1 MPARH
6 ALLVLAACGLQSP
19 ASFAQHAHQHGVAH
33 LQIAVE
39 GGTVEASFDLP
50 GHDLLGFEHAPAT
63 DAEKAAVTAAGARL
77 KDAAAMLRFSPEAKC
92 TVAEASF
99 ESDKPEA
106 GAAHVDFVAHYRFSC
121 AAPAA
126 LAGFTTG
133 LFLAFPS
140 IGELAVQSQTPQGV
154 REQELTAKN
163 PDYRF

>member
-1 MPARH
+1 MRITAPLVAAF
-6 ALLVLAACGLQSP
+6 ALTLSCPLLQ
-19 ASFAQHAHQHGVAH
+19 AQHAHEHGVAH

-63 DAEKAAVTAAGARL
+63 EAEKAAVTAAGARL
-77 KDAAAMLRFSPEAKC
+77 KDAAAILRLSPEAKC

-99 ESDKPEA
+99 ESETPEA

-133 LFLAFPS
+133 LFQAFPS
-140 IGELAVQSQTPQGV
+140 IGELSVQSQTPQGV
-154 REQELTAKN
+154 REQELTASQ
-163 PDYRF
+163 PEYRF